1 MEQNGSINYTATRC
15 SKSEEKLTCVGSAAI
30 AAAKHNPLVSFECST
45 FARWRC
51 VWRCWPVHAMCFH
64 VFSSF
69 LDFSTGAYQCNLIA
83 LTGSYWCI
91 WSQMIINLHMQGTYY
106 RMTVTIQ
113 QCKIMKNIAKCKRK
127 TKMTKFG

>member
-51 VWRCWPVHAMCFH
+51 VEVLARSRDVFPCVSILFGLLHRGLPV
-64 VFSSF
+64 
-69 LDFSTGAYQCNLIA
+69 
-83 LTGSYWCI
+83 
-91 WSQMIINLHMQGTYY
+91 
-106 RMTVTIQ
+106 
-113 QCKIMKNIAKCKRK
+113 
-127 TKMTKFG
+127 